1 VQTVSTQTESSYWDK
16 FGIARLTRRRLV
28 AGAAGAVGIALSG
41 CARGSTSGSSS
52 RPGANPNTAGDTP
65 RAGGTFNLAQAA
77 NPPSLDIHQ
86 TSSAFTFRAMGPV
99 FSRLFRFKTAP
110 DPNVARNWDLEN
122 ELGVG
127 AESPDGVTWTIKLQP
142 QAHFHNIA
150 PVNGHAVEAEDVKAT
165 FTRALAATSP
175 NRGSLDFLDASQIQ
189 TPASDTV
196 VFKLHYPYAP
206 FPRLLASP
214 TTSFIL
220 PREALVGSYDPARQ
234 VIGSGPFVF
243 DSYQPDV
250 AFTVKKNP
258 TYFEKDRP
266 YVDTV
271 RCVIVADPNTQI
283 AQFSAG
289 NLDML
294 SQLGLHDVE
303 AVKRSVPNATV
314 IQSTTSSDLKINM
327 LLGDPSSP
335 WQDIR
340 LRRAL
345 SLGIDRDVL
354 TKLLWDG
361 QAINGFWVAPYFT
374 KWALKLGQLSAD
386 SAQWHKYDPARA
398 KQLLAESGHA
408 DIELKIPD
416 APGTPGGA
424 IYNKSLEQLPPMLQ
438 AAGFKTQLV
447 PSDYQKDFMA
457 GGKGYYYGYF
467 KPDMVVPWF
476 TSVQADPDLY
486 LYNYF
491 DSKSTT
497 TMQRVSDSTID
508 AMIDKSRTILNDDQ
522 RGQIYLDAQK
532 YVADKMYGVSFLP
545 VGYTYQVVQPRIRNF
560 SYAVLNGWG
569 TEVDQ
574 KLWITG

>member
-1 VQTVSTQTESSYWDK
+1 VSTQTERTYWDR
-16 FGIARLTRRRLV
+16 FAITRLTRRRLV
-28 AGAAGAVGIALSG
+28 AGAAGALGLSLSA
-41 CARGSTSGSSS
+41 CARGAGSGSSAKS
-52 RPGANPNTAGDTP
+52 GATSTTAGGVP
-65 RAGGTFNLAQAA
+65 RSGGVFNLAQAA

-99 FSRLFRFKTAP
+99 FNRLFRFKTGP
-110 DPNVARNWDLEN
+110 DPMVARNWDLEN
-122 ELGVG
+122 ELGTS
-127 AESPDGVTWTIKLQP
+127 AESPDGITWTIKLQP
-142 QAHFHNIA
+142 EARFHNIA
-150 PVNGHAVEAEDVKAT
+150 PVNGHAVEAEDILAT
-165 FTRALAATSP
+165 FTRALAPTSP

-189 TPASDTV
+189 APASDTV
-196 VFKLHYPYAP
+196 VFTLRYPYAP

-220 PREALVGSYDPARQ
+220 PREALVGSYDPAKQ

-258 TYFEKDRP
+258 AYFEKNRP
-266 YVDTV
+266 YVDSV
-271 RCVIVADPNTQI
+271 RCTIVADPNTQI
-283 AQFSAG
+283 AQFTAG

-314 IQSTTSSDLKINM
+314 IAATNSSDLKINM

-345 SLGIDRDVL
+345 SLGIDRQVL

-361 QAINGFWVAPYFT
+361 QSIDGFWVAPYFT
-374 KWALKLGQLSAD
+374 KWALTLDKLSAD
-386 SAQWHKYDPARA
+386 SAQWYKYDPAKA
-398 KQLLAESGHA
+398 KQLLAASGHA
-408 DIELKIPD
+408 DLELKIPD

-438 AAGFKTQLV
+438 AAGIKTQLV

-497 TMQRVSDSTID
+497 TMQRVSDSKID
-508 AMIDKSRTILNDDQ
+508 EMIDKSRTILNDDQ
-522 RGQIYLDAQK
+522 RGQVYLDIQK
-532 YVADKMYGVSFLP
+532 YVADQMYGVSFLP
-545 VGYTYQVVQPRIRNF
+545 VGYSYQVVQPRVRNF
-560 SYAVLNGWG
+560 SSVVLNGWG

-574 KLWITG
+574 KLWIAG